1 MATGLAS
8 STSEFDK
15 LHDSSYGFPISL
27 QCVLQQKWQHDF
39 VPAFGSQAV
48 GTATPGFGAQN
59 MGGLVLQEVPS
70 QTGEEKETPVFADDA
85 LLFEFLGSEWKELG
99 RGEIRLNLPEGQEW
113 S

>member
-1 MATGLAS
+1 
-8 STSEFDK
+8 
-15 LHDSSYGFPISL
+15 
-27 QCVLQQKWQHDF
+27 
-39 VPAFGSQAV
+39 
-48 GTATPGFGAQN
+48 